1 MSRAI
6 VVLLVVAS
14 CYCAAA
20 AVAVN
25 PPPKPLHKVGDH
37 WTPYEQPTEFPPDA
51 EVYVIQPGD
60 TLWDLAQKFL
70 GNPYLW
76 PQLWE
81 QNTYIRDAHWIYPGD
96 PLVVGVKAAEVPAE
110 GAGAAE
116 AAAAAGAVVPAEGAG
131 EGGAVGALVPI
142 GSEDDLYCFGYLGG
156 EDDQPLLTL
165 SSAELVEYQEH
176 FVAGDIVY
184 LSQGAAEG
192 VQAGQEFTII
202 RPGRN
207 LKHPATG
214 ARLGRVMSYLGHLR
228 VLCTQEHS
236 ATAEILSSCDAIPL
250 GSWLAPF
257 EPLPIPMTVLTAPAD
272 CCTEPNDLPKGYITY
287 SKDDAL
293 SFGQGHVVLLDLGEA
308 DQLAPGSI
316 CTIYRDNP
324 TKGMP
329 RIVLGEAA
337 VLTTGEHW
345 STAKII
351 RSRLPL
357 KVGDRIE
364 VK

>member
-6 VVLLVVAS
+6 VVSLVVAS
-14 CYCAAA
+14 CLCAAA

-37 WTPYEQPTEFPPDA
+37 WTPYEPPTEFPPDA
-51 EVYVIQPGD
+51 EVYIIQPGD

-110 GAGAAE
+110 AAAPAEAGAAGAGAPGE
-116 AAAAAGAVVPAEGAG
+116 LEGAG
-131 EGGAVGALVPI
+131 GVAGTLVPI
-142 GSEDDLYCFGYLGG
+142 GTEDDLYCFGYLGN
-156 EDDQPLLTL
+156 EDDKAEMTIT
-165 SSAELVEYQEH
+165 SAELVEYQEH
-176 FVAGDIVY
+176 FVTGDIVY

-192 VQAGQEFTII
+192 IEAGQEFTII
-202 RPGRN
+202 KPGRI

-214 ARLGRVMSYLGHLR
+214 ARLGRVMIYLGHLR

-236 ATAEILSSCDAIPL
+236 STAEILSSCDAIPL
-250 GSWLAPF
+250 GTWLKPF
-257 EPLPIPMTVLTAPAD
+257 EPLPIPMTLLTPPAD

-293 SFGQGHVVLLDLGEA
+293 TFGQDHVVFLDLGEA

-324 TKGMP
+324 AKGMP
-329 RIVLGEAA
+329 RIVLGETA
-337 VLTTGEHW
+337 VLTMGERW
-345 STAKII
+345 STAKVI